1 MPSTTTAKRPT
12 AAPRKIRSVASVNL
26 AAPVTTFVRID
37 GKGRVTLGAIAQP
50 GEQFTISREPSGNI
64 VLQPAKIV
72 PANEAWLWENK
83 TALASVL
90 QGMREAEE
98 GQTQNLGDFAR
109 YAKE

>member
-1 MPSTTTAKRPT
+1 MPSTTTAKQPK
-12 AAPRKIRSVASVNL
+12 AAPRKAQPV
-26 AAPVTTFVRID
+26 APVSFASQVTTLVRID
-37 GKGRVTLGAIAQP
+37 GKSRVTLGAIAQP
-50 GEQFTISREPSGNI
+50 GEQFTIHREPSGNI

-90 QGMREAEE
+90 QGMREAEA
-98 GQTQNLGDFAR
+98 GQTQDLGDFVR